1 MEMQTT
7 KICSAESTSLE
18 VSQLLWSIRSH
29 PDSKTTQIHK
39 QDATSYKKA
48 IYPCRTD
55 VHQLPLFCGAPLMQ
69 TSYWKPVWT
78 HRTYQK
84 NSSMSVSFPDGARLY
99 LRALGSAFVAALTC
113 LSLCWHAG
121 RHLRTCH
128 VELACSDI
136 HTRARTIG
144 DLLAAHEHVWIM
156 LVFSSAVKPAFPLWG
171 VCVWSWCTAPMWLRV
186 FTSSSGREGKWVMTH
201 AHRGSGCRH
210 YPQQRDR
217 EGNGQIK
224 KRIKGLRDSR
234 EKIGHRTYWGHI
246 RCEKMR
252 QKVENKSP
260 CLLS

>member
-84 NSSMSVSFPDGARLY
+84 NSSMCVSFPDGARLY

-171 VCVWSWCTAPMWLRV
+171 VCVCVVMMYCSHVTACVYIQQWTGGEVSDDACTQRQWLPPLPWTARQGGKRTDQEKNKR
-186 FTSSSGREGKWVMTH
+186 FTR
-201 AHRGSGCRH
+201 
-210 YPQQRDR
+210 
-217 EGNGQIK
+217 
-224 KRIKGLRDSR
+224 L
-234 EKIGHRTYWGHI
+234 
-246 RCEKMR
+246 
-252 QKVENKSP
+252 
-260 CLLS
+260 